1 MGDGMARKTD
11 TLLERSGLGRR
22 GFLKGAGLAPAA
34 LGAALA
40 APLAPA
46 KAQAPARAPSIP
58 PTPNVEAERGRPADA
73 EPLTQTSCGADFM
86 LEVMRGL
93 DIEHAA
99 AFVGSSFRGL
109 HESIINVG
117 MVSEPRLDFISC
129 MHEEVSVAMCHGYA
143 KIAGKPMAAMMHDT
157 VGLQHG
163 SMAIYNAYADR
174 APIFLITPSAPDA
187 RTRKTMVQTVHSA
200 QDGAAIVRDFV
211 KWDDNPGSL
220 QHWAESATRGWK
232 YAMTPPYG
240 PVLLV
245 TSTDLQENPQDENP
259 PPRIP
264 QKPKL
269 APPQAEDA
277 ALTDVAKMLV
287 AAEAPVL
294 LADRVARTPEGMRH
308 LTELAELL
316 QCSVTDSSG
325 RMNFPWR
332 HPLNQTSRGRE
343 PVAQADVILGMEMTD
358 FWQTLHSYTPHT
370 EAGFQTL
377 TKPGAKRISLSSAD
391 LNFHSNYQDFQRYPD
406 ADLAL
411 MGDAEASLP
420 SLIAACRTLIDRGK
434 RGAFEARGKKLAEA
448 HKTAM
453 DVQRGLAAEGW
464 DSQPITTARLV
475 MELYN
480 AIKDEDWTLASGSLF
495 QNMWPQKLWQA
506 DKHHRYIGDA
516 GAYGIGYTAPA
527 SLGAALANKGTGR
540 LTVSIQGDGDLM
552 CCPSTLWT
560 AAHEKIPILYVMHN
574 NRAWHQE
581 IMLLQQTANR
591 MQRGTDRTHI
601 GTTIRDP
608 NIDFAKLAESM
619 GVYGQGPV
627 TDPKDLNAALKRAIA
642 RVKAGEPA
650 LIDVVCQGR

>member
-1 MGDGMARKTD
+1 MKGKTD
-11 TLLERSGLGRR
+11 LSLGRR
-22 GFLKGAGLAPAA
+22 GFLKGAGLAA
-34 LGAALA
+34 GALA
-40 APLAPA
+40 APLTA
-46 KAQAPARAPSIP
+46 KTAEAQAPARAPSIP
-58 PTPNVEAERGRPADA
+58 ATPNIEAERGRPGDA
-73 EPLTQTSCGADFM
+73 EPLTQSSCGADFM

-93 DIEHAA
+93 GIEHAA

-117 MVSEPRLDFISC
+117 MVSEPRLGFISC

-174 APIFLITPSAPDA
+174 APVFLITPSAPDA
-187 RTRKTMVQTVHSA
+187 RTRKTMVQTVHSV
-200 QDGAAIVRDFV
+200 QDGAAIVRDFA

-245 TSTDLQENPQDENP
+245 TSTDLQENPRDENP

-264 QKPKL
+264 QPPKI

-277 ALTDVAKMLV
+277 ALADAAKMLV
-287 AAEAPVL
+287 SAEAPVL
-294 LADRVARTPEGMRH
+294 VADRVARTPDGLRH
-308 LTELAELL
+308 LVELAELL
-316 QCSVTDSSG
+316 QCSVVDASG

-358 FWQTLHSYTPHT
+358 FWGTLHSYVPHT
-370 EAGFQTL
+370 EASFQAL
-377 TKPGAKRISLSSAD
+377 TKPGAKRISLSSVD
-391 LNFHSNYQDFQRYPD
+391 LNFHSNYQDFERYPD

-411 MGDAEASLP
+411 AGDAEASLP
-420 SLIAACRTLIDRGK
+420 SLIAACRALIDKSK
-434 RGAFEARGKKLAEA
+434 RSAFDARGKKLAEA
-448 HKTAM
+448 HQTAR

-464 DSQPITTARLV
+464 DSQPITTARLA
-475 MELYN
+475 MEIYN
-480 AIKDEDWTLASGSLF
+480 VIKDEDWTLASGSLF
-495 QNMWPQKLWQA
+495 QNMWPQKLWRA
-506 DKHHRYIGDA
+506 DKHHNYIGDA

-540 LTVSIQGDGDLM
+540 ITVSIQGDGDLM

-560 AAHEKIPILYVMHN
+560 ATHEKIPILYVMHN

-601 GTTIRDP
+601 GTTIRNPD
-608 NIDFAKLAESM
+608 IDFAKLAESM

>member
-1 MGDGMARKTD
+1 MARKTG
-11 TLLERSGLGRR
+11 TALGRR
-22 GFLKGAGLAPAA
+22 GFLKGAGLAA
-34 LGAALA
+34 GALA
-40 APLAPA
+40 APLAPQPA
-46 KAQAPARAPSIP
+46 SAQNAAPPPAPSIP
-58 PTPNVEAERGRPADA
+58 PTPNLEAERGRPSDS
-73 EPLTQTSCGADFM
+73 EPDTQSSCGADFM
-86 LEVMRGL
+86 LDAMRGL
-93 DIEHAA
+93 GIEHAA

-109 HESIINVG
+109 HESIINYG
-117 MVSEPRLDFISC
+117 MLTEPKLDFLSC

-143 KIAGKPMAAMMHDT
+143 KIAGKPMLAMLHDT
-157 VGLQHG
+157 VGLQHA

-187 RTRKTMVQTVHSA
+187 RTRKTMVQTVHSV

-220 QHWAESATRGWK
+220 QHWAESATRGFK

-245 TSTDLQENPQDENP
+245 TSTDLQEDPIAANSP
-259 PPRIP
+259 PKIP
-264 QKPKL
+264 QPPKL

-277 ALTDVAKMLV
+277 ALNDVAKMLV

-294 LADRVARTPEGMRH
+294 VADRVTRTEAGMRH
-308 LTELAELL
+308 LVELAELL
-316 QCSVTDSSG
+316 QCSVIDASG

-332 HPLNQTSRGRE
+332 HPLNQTSRSRE
-343 PVAQADVILGMEMTD
+343 TVAAADVILGMEMTD
-358 FWQTLHSYTPHT
+358 FWATLHAYVPHT
-370 EAGFQTL
+370 EASVQTV
-377 TKPGAKRISLSSAD
+377 TKPGAKRISLSSVD

-411 MGDAEASLP
+411 AGDAEASLP
-420 SLIAACRTLIDRGK
+420 SLIAACRALIDKSK
-434 RGAFEARGKKLAEA
+434 RSSFEARGKKLTDA
-448 HKTAM
+448 HQAAL

-475 MELYN
+475 MEIYN
-480 AIKDEDWTLASGSLF
+480 VIKDEDWTLASGSLF
-495 QNMWPQKLWQA
+495 QNMWPQKLWHA
-506 DKHHRYIGDA
+506 DRHHRYIGDA

-527 SLGAALANKGTGR
+527 ALGAALANKGTGR
-540 LTVSIQGDGDLM
+540 FTLSIQGDGDLM
-552 CCPSTLWT
+552 CCPSSLWT

-581 IMLLQQTANR
+581 IMLLQQMANR
-591 MQRGTDRTHI
+591 MQRGIDRTHI

-608 NIDFAKLAESM
+608 HIDFAKLAESM

-627 TDPKDLNAALKRAIA
+627 TDPKDLGAALKRVVE
-642 RVKAGEPA
+642 RVKKGEPA